1 MHATRAHYLYFVP
14 SPTSMGPKYHVLLYG
29 GTLFLVL
36 YIHIYLTAILCIP
49 RRCGI
54 DHHRLI
60 LHFHRDIQRLFLLIV
75 SDTKRSPKIL
85 FIRWPVPNL
94 R

>member
-1 MHATRAHYLYFVP
+1 MLAPRTLHLYFVP
-14 SPTSMGPKYHVLLYG
+14 SRASMGPIYHVLLCREI
-29 GTLFLVL
+29 LFFVL

-60 LHFHRDIQRLFLLIV
+60 LHLHRDIQSILLVIV
-75 SDTKRSPKIL
+75 TNPE
-85 FIRWPVPNL
+85 
-94 R
+94 